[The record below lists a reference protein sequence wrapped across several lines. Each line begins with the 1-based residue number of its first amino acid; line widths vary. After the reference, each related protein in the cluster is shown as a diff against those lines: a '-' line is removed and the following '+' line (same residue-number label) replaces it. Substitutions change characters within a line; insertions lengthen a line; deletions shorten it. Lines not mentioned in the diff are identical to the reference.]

1 MATRRLEV
9 VCLKTKMCRFFM
21 TNKCF
26 NGGDCTYAHCPQ
38 EISTAPNLHKTK
50 MCPVLIRTGGCSRP
64 SCSFAHEKSEIRKV
78 NMGKDARPGLALPR
92 MLVGEARTARTCKLD
107 FRLNTKTNNMALA
120 GNKNTLRPSLDA
132 LVMSE
137 SQISS
142 VGKTAIKSDI
152 SDEADLVFLKTDAC
166 SGEPDT
172 SIRLSCNF
180 VSRQSTGVPP
190 DELNVICATSDKDDD
205 SEGQMSPVARKHT
218 APGTFSSCP
227 HAWPEKSKIVSNT
240 TSSTLPAG
248 VNRVLVKNTFIFVET
263 EDDEEENQKKAHA
276 TRRWLSAPARV
287 AATAFSP
294 RRLPEVALVEP
305 LSNGEVV
312 QPLSMPSWGPL
323 WCHVIRPL
331 CPLALR

>member
-107 FRLNTKTNNMALA
+107 FRLNTL
-120 GNKNTLRPSLDA
+120 GPSLDA

-172 SIRLSCNF
+172 WIRPSSSNF
-180 VSRQSTGVPP
+180 FTRQSTGEP

-218 APGTFSSCP
+218 PPGTFSSWP

-248 VNRVLVKNTFIFVET
+248 INRVLVKNTFIFVET

-287 AATAFSP
+287 AAKAFSP

-305 LSNGEVV
+305 LSNREVA
-312 QPLSMPSWGPL
+312 QPSSMPSRGPL
-323 WCHVIRPL
+323 WCHVVRPL
-331 CPLALR
+331 HPVALR